1 MNKKPR
7 DCRVRW
13 IGWIEFWLLVWLWI
27 AGPGLGR
34 AGAVQGILREVWE
47 GIPGTAVADLTNSPA
62 FPNQPTSTNLVTD
75 YFEAP
80 VNVMDNYGQR
90 MHGYVVPP
98 VTGNYIF
105 WIASDDQGEL
115 WLSTDDSPANRRL
128 IAWVSGWTGSREW
141 TKEPNQQSA
150 PVRLEAGR
158 AYYIAALQ
166 KEGWGGDNLA
176 VRWLR
181 PDGVDEGPIPARYLL
196 PYGIA
201 LRTPEIMQQPTNTT
215 VMEGQMAVFAV
226 GLANPEMVTYRWQ
239 RNFVD
244 LPGTQGPVLEYGPV
258 RLLDHGA
265 QFRVIASNSQGSV
278 TSAVAVL
285 MVTPDTVP
293 PQLLGARNEGRTR
306 VRVWF
311 SEPMAVPGATNAAH
325 YRLDRGRTVLSAQ
338 FGSSEAEVVLTTT
351 ELTYG
356 ERYTLTVS
364 NLTDRAATPNPLPAG
379 SQAVFTAYEFV
390 PQDVGNPAL
399 AGDTVSVPG
408 GVDVRG
414 SGSGIGGTSDQF
426 HFGWEERE
434 GDFDLEVRVAGL
446 TVPDPYVRAGL
457 MARESLASNARFAAA
472 FASSVQ
478 LGCFFQAR
486 SATGG
491 VATVTAPR
499 GGFPV
504 NYPYTWLRLRRAGG
518 VLTGYASL
526 DGQVWTQLGSV
537 TLSGLSNRLYV
548 GFAVGSDTTNGVAYA
563 RFRDFGPTRSQLTG
577 TVRLEREPVGPSS
590 RTTGLIISE
599 IMYHPTNRPDGRN
612 LEFVELHNARSIFE
626 ELTGWR
632 ITGDIEYEFPD
643 GFVLQAGETV
653 VVAADP
659 DSIRAVYGITNVLG
673 PYRGSLPNDR
683 GRVVLLNN
691 AGAIRLAVEYSDQPP
706 WPAAA
711 DGAGH
716 SLVLARPSYGE
727 NDERAWAA
735 SELRGGSPGEMDPV
749 VPAPEKAV
757 VINEFLAHT
766 DDPQLDFIELYNH
779 SNVRVD
785 LSGCVLT
792 DDPTTNKFRIPDG
805 TFIEPRGFLVW
816 DQNQLGFALN
826 AAGETIYLIAS
837 NGLRVLDAVRFGGQE
852 NGVSSGRTPDGSPWI
867 RRLAWPT
874 PGSANAPRRVEPVVI
889 NEIMYHPIT
898 ENDDDEYIELHNAG
912 GQPVDIGG
920 WRFREG
926 VEFTIPEGTVL
937 GAGGYLVVARNVERL
952 RSRYP
957 QLNAGNSVGNY
968 SGRLS
973 NGGERL
979 VLQKPD
985 WVLRTNAMGEVSTNR
1000 IWITVG
1006 EVRYWDGGRW
1016 GFYADGG
1023 GSSLELVDPR
1033 ADPMLPSSWADSDET
1048 AKAPWTTLVVTG
1060 RWDNANGN
1068 VAANRLYLG
1077 LLEAGECLVDDVEV
1091 LANGQNNVVV
1101 NGGFENGSTGWLF
1114 SGNHSTSLV
1123 VSTGAVSGASCLYV
1137 RASGDMDTGPN
1148 AIRTSLSSALAA
1160 NATHV
1165 IRVKAR
1171 WLAGSPQI
1179 LLRVRG
1185 NGLELAGNM
1194 IVPSNL
1200 GTPGLPNSRRVANAG
1215 PAIYEVRHDP
1225 PLPDANEPVRVT
1237 CRVEDPDGV
1246 SLVRLRYR
1254 VDPSSTLTSVTMR
1267 DDGTGGD
1274 EVAGDGV
1281 YTAQLPGFS
1290 AGTLVA
1296 FRITATDRRGAS
1308 STFPA
1313 GAPAQE
1319 CLIRW
1324 GDPVPFGTFAHYH
1337 LWFTAATASARTEGL
1352 DNTWRDSTLVYGNHR
1367 VIYNT
1372 GFRDKGSPY
1381 HGGRGDIA
1389 AKTPADEPLLGVQ
1402 RRVFASTGNGGSE
1415 ATGIRSQ
1422 LAAWYAQQLGI
1433 PYLHA
1438 HYIRLYFNGSLFR
1451 PDIMEDLEEPNHD
1464 YAERWFPA
1472 DGTGDLYKIA
1482 VWFEFQDNNRDF
1494 NATSA
1499 TIERFVTL
1507 NNEYKLARYRWNWQ
1521 RRTRDGDANN
1531 YRQFFDLVTAMND
1544 TSTNYVPGILNLVD
1558 MEQWMRVLCF
1568 DFAMGNWDAWS
1579 YRVGQNMYLYRPRGG
1594 KWVLI
1599 PWDIDFTFGLG
1610 DGTTAALR
1618 GGHDNTMNRAYA
1630 NPTFQR
1636 MNWRAYQDTIN
1647 GPFRP
1652 ERFQPQ
1658 IDARRSILLKNGVT
1672 GLTHPSVIT
1681 SWINARRAFI
1691 QSQLNAVDS
1700 PVLAITSNGGNNFT
1714 STVPSV
1720 TLDGVAPIAVATLTV
1735 NGVPQPVTWTGVRT
1749 FRMTVPLTGV
1759 TNVLQVAGL
1768 DRLGRPVPGA
1778 ETSITVYYTG
1788 EVPRPED
1795 YVVINEIHYRPRP
1808 GEEGSAFL
1816 ELYNRSMTA
1825 SFDLS
1830 GYRLQGVGYTF
1841 PPGSVMPPGAYWVL
1855 VGNRARFEAVYGGGV
1870 PIFDVYPGG
1879 LDDNGER
1886 IALWR
1891 PGAEPG
1897 QEQLITDV
1905 RYSNAAPWPAH
1916 AAGGGSSLQL
1926 IDAAQGSWR
1935 VGNWWSPPT
1944 NHVNRTTP
1952 GRANAGVETLAPFPN
1967 VWINEVMPENLTGP
1981 ADGAGDR
1988 DPWIELYNAGN
1999 EPVDLTGLHLTDD
2012 YGNLLKWAIPAGT
2025 TLAPKSFLVIW
2036 CDGEPGESRPGEL
2049 HASFRLS
2056 PGTGRVALTRRQGAA
2071 QTPAV
2076 VDYLEYRQL
2085 SPDRSYG
2092 SYPDGEPRRRQPF
2105 VHVTPG
2111 AANNPEMPVIQVR
2124 INEFMASNTRTI
2136 ADPADGDY
2144 DDWFELYNAGTNEVD
2159 LAGYYLTD
2167 NLLNPTKYRIP
2178 PGVKIPAGGFL
2189 LVWADEE
2196 THQNGQGPGLHVN
2209 FKLSASGEA
2218 LGLFAPDGSVVD
2230 SFTFGPQKPDVS
2242 QGRYPDGA
2250 DLPLVELSR
2259 PTPGAP
2265 NELEGGNRPP
2275 YFDPLPDLVV
2285 DEGTELRFVARAQ
2298 DPDPGQTLRYELGD
2312 GAPSTASLD
2321 PATGEFRWT
2330 PDEKDGPGQYRFAI
2344 VARDDGSPSRSA
2356 VLWVNVTVREVN
2368 RPPRLAP
2375 IADVTVD
2382 EGTLLSLDLQAD
2394 DPDWPPNRLTF
2405 ALVSGPEGMTV
2416 SPGGALVWAVPA
2428 GTGDRTFAVTVEVAD
2443 DGEPVLRD
2451 RTTFQ
2456 VHVRDVPNPPEIPFI
2471 PLQQVDEGSVFELVV
2486 SAWDPDVPPAPL
2498 RFSLDVA
2505 PPGATIDPGTGRI
2518 TWTTTEA
2525 DGPANHVFVVRVT
2538 KDVPPF
2544 LSATRTFSVWVNEVN
2559 QPPRL
2564 LPLPVLHVREGQT
2577 FAMRALAE
2585 DDDRPAQT
2593 LRFDWAT
2600 PPPGWIQLD
2609 AVSGWIYGTVPMDT
2623 GVTQAVAVVR
2633 VFDDGPGALSATQTC
2648 SLVIESRPHLVLHEI
2663 HYRPT
2668 QPGTE
2673 FVEIRNNSAL
2683 RTEVLDDVWLLGS
2696 NLVYRFPAG
2705 TRLAPGAMALVVR
2718 NRTAFESYYGSGL
2731 PVVGTWTG
2739 TLGLTAD
2746 RLQLARQTAGGKW
2759 EVLSE
2764 VAYEAALPWPQAANG
2779 GGASLQLVDAT
2790 QDASRVANWEAVP
2803 PAPAQPWLLFTW
2815 TQPWRYDQSGVD
2827 LGEAWR
2833 APGYDDSA
2841 WPSGPGLLY
2850 VEESGLPAPKS
2861 TPLTLGRMT
2870 YYFRTTFDHTGPVLG
2885 TRLIARLLVDDGA
2898 VVYLNGQEVLRVGLP
2913 TDVPVRYDT
2922 PANRT
2927 VGDATIETF
2936 ELDSTY
2942 LRRGRNVVAAEVH
2955 QVNAGSSDI
2964 VWGMELELRPVA
2976 EPTTPGR
2983 TNSVATVLPPFPPL
2997 YLNEVGVIN
3006 MTGPYDDAGER
3017 EPWVELYLA
3026 APWPVTLDGW
3036 YLTHSVA
3043 NLTRWAFPS
3052 GFTVPGFGLPLIW
3065 ADGEVQESTPTSP
3078 HANFRLTQPGY
3089 VALVREQPGGPAVVD
3104 YIRIPALGVDQTY
3117 GSMPDGQGL
3126 NRSVLPEPTPGSP
3139 NAAIAAP
3146 RLEARLTPGGDGIEF
3161 VWPTQPGVRYVLQS
3175 TDDLGSPRWRDVADV
3190 VAPGDG
3196 MQFIEPRSAAQ
3207 RYYRLVLP

>member
-1 MNKKPR
+1 MHMIKKPWFR
-7 DCRVRW
+7 RARW
-13 IGWIEFWLLVWLWI
+13 IELGWWLVVLC
-27 AGPGLGR
+27 GGHGLGT

-47 GIPGTAVADLTNSPA
+47 GIGGTAVADLTNSPA
-62 FPNQPTSTNLVTD
+62 FPDQPTSTNLVTD

-80 VNVMDNYGQR
+80 VDVLDNYGQR
-90 MHGYVVPP
+90 MHGYLIPP
-98 VTGNYIF
+98 VTGDYTF

-115 WLSTDDSPANRRL
+115 WLSTDESPANRRL
-128 IAWVSGWTGSREW
+128 IAWVSVWTGSREW
-141 TKEPNQQSA
+141 GKEPNQQSA

-166 KEGWGGDNLA
+166 KEGGGGDNLA

-181 PDGVDEGPIPARYLL
+181 PDGLDQGPIPAQYLL

-201 LRTPEIMQQPTNTT
+201 LRAPEIVRQPTNTT
-215 VMEGQMAVFAV
+215 VTEGGTAVFV
-226 GLANPEMVTYRWQ
+226 VELANPEMVTYRWQ

-244 LPGTQGPVLEYGPV
+244 LPEARGPVLEYGPV
-258 RLLDHGA
+258 RLGDHGA
-265 QFRVIASNSQGSV
+265 QFRVIASNSEGSV
-278 TSAVAVL
+278 TSTVAVL
-285 MVTPDTVP
+285 TVTPDTVP
-293 PQLLGARNEGRTR
+293 PALLGARNEGRTR

-311 SEPMAVPGATNAAH
+311 SEPMAAPGATNAAH
-325 YRLDRGRTVLSAQ
+325 YRLDRGRSVLTAE
-338 FGSSEAEVVLTTT
+338 FGATAAEVVLTTS

-356 ERYTLTVS
+356 ETYTLTVS
-364 NLTDRAATPNPLPAG
+364 NLTDQAATPNPLPAG
-379 SQAVFTAYEFV
+379 SQVVFTAYEFV

-399 AGDTVSVPG
+399 AGETVSVPG

-414 SGSGIGGTSDQF
+414 SGATIGGTSDQF
-426 HFGWEERE
+426 HFGWDERQ

-446 TVPDPYVRAGL
+446 SVPDPYVRAGL
-457 MARESLASNARFAAA
+457 MARETLDAHARFGAV

-486 SATGG
+486 SAQGG
-491 VATVTAPR
+491 AATVTAPR

-504 NYPYTWLRLRRAGG
+504 NYPYTWLRLRREGT
-518 VLTGYASL
+518 VLTGYASW
-526 DGQVWTQLGSV
+526 DGQVWTQLGTV
-537 TLSGLSNRLYV
+537 ALSGLSNRLYV
-548 GFAVGSDTTNGVAYA
+548 GLAVCSDTTNAVALA
-563 RFRDFGPTRSQLTG
+563 RFRDFGPTRSLLTG
-577 TVRLEREPVGPSS
+577 TVRRDREPVGPSS

-612 LEFVELHNARSIFE
+612 LEFVELHNARSVFE

-632 ITGDIEYEFPD
+632 LAGDIAYTFPD
-643 GFVLQAGETV
+643 GFTLQAGETV

-659 DSIRAVYGITNVLG
+659 EAIRTVYGITNVLG
-673 PYRGSLPNDR
+673 PYTGRLPNDR

-691 AGAIRLAVEYSDQPP
+691 AGAIRLAVEYSDEPP

-727 NDERAWAA
+727 MDERAWAA

-757 VINEFLAHT
+757 VINEILAHT

-779 SNVRVD
+779 SNQRVD
-785 LSGCVLT
+785 LSGCILT
-792 DDPTTNKFRIPDG
+792 DDPTTNRFRIPDG
-805 TFIEPRGFLVW
+805 TFIEARGFLTW

-826 AAGETIYLIAS
+826 AGGETVYLISS

-852 NGVSSGRTPDGSPWI
+852 NGVASGRTPDGSPWI

-898 ENDDDEYIELHNAG
+898 EEDDDEYIELHNAS
-912 GQPVDIGG
+912 GQPVDVGG
-920 WRFREG
+920 WRLREG
-926 VEFTIPEGTVL
+926 VEFTIPAGTVIP
-937 GAGGYLVVARNVERL
+937 AGGYLVVGRNVERL

-957 QLNAGNSVGNY
+957 QLNAGNSVGDY

-973 NGGERL
+973 DGGERL

-985 WVLRTNAMGEVSTNR
+985 WVVSTNALGEVSTNR

-1016 GFYADGG
+1016 GRYADGG

-1033 ADPMLPSSWADSDET
+1033 ADPMLPSNWADSDERG
-1048 AKAPWTTLVVTG
+1048 KAPWTTLSVTG
-1060 RWDNANGN
+1060 RWDNANAN

-1091 LANGQNNVVV
+1091 LANGQNNLVA

-1123 VSTGAVSGASCLYV
+1123 VSTGAVSGANCLYV
-1137 RASGDMDTGPN
+1137 RASGDLDTGPN
-1148 AIRTSLSSALAA
+1148 AIRTSLSSALTA

-1171 WLAGSPQI
+1171 WLAGSRQI

-1185 NGLELAGNM
+1185 NGLELAGDLN
-1194 IVPSNL
+1194 VPPNL
-1200 GTPGLPNSRRVANAG
+1200 GTPGLPNSRRVSNAG
-1215 PAIYEVRHDP
+1215 PAIYDVRHDP

-1237 CRVEDPDGV
+1237 CRVDDPDGV
-1246 SLVRLRYR
+1246 SSVRLRYR
-1254 VDPSSTLTSVTMR
+1254 VDPSSSLSTLTMV
-1267 DDGTGGD
+1267 DDGTQGD

-1281 YTAQLPGFS
+1281 YTAQLTGRS

-1296 FRITATDRRGAS
+1296 FRITATDRNGAT

-1313 GAPAQE
+1313 RAPEEE

-1337 LWFTAATASARTEGL
+1337 LWFTAATASARTAGL

-1367 VIYNT
+1367 IIYNT

-1381 HGGRGDIA
+1381 HAGQGDIA
-1389 AKTPADEPLLGVQ
+1389 ANTPADEPLLGVQ

-1438 HYIRLYFNGSLFR
+1438 HYMRLYFNGSLFR
-1451 PDIMEDLEEPNHD
+1451 PDIMEDLEEPDHE

-1507 NNEYKLARYRWNWQ
+1507 NNQYKLARYRWNWQ

-1531 YRQFFDLVTAMND
+1531 YRQFFDLVTALND
-1544 TSTNYVPGILNLVD
+1544 TSTNYTAGILNLAD
-1558 MEQWMRVLCF
+1558 MEQWMRVLCY
-1568 DFAMGNWDAWS
+1568 DFAMGNWDAWT
-1579 YRVGQNMYLYRPRGG
+1579 YRIGQNMYLYRPVGG
-1594 KWVLI
+1594 RWVLI

-1610 DGTTAALR
+1610 DGTTAPLR

-1630 NPTFQR
+1630 NATFQR

-1672 GLTHPSVIT
+1672 GLAHPSVIT
-1681 SWINARRAFI
+1681 SWINTRRTFI
-1691 QSQLNAVDS
+1691 QSQLNVVDS

-1714 STVPSV
+1714 STVPTV
-1720 TLDGVAPIAVATLTV
+1720 TLDGVAPIAVATLMV

-1749 FRMTVPLTGV
+1749 FRMVVPLTGV
-1759 TNVLQVAGL
+1759 TNELRVVGL

-1778 ETSITVYYTG
+1778 ETSITIYYPG

-1816 ELYNRSMTA
+1816 ELYNRSDTA

-1841 PPGSVMPPGAYWVL
+1841 PAGSVMPPGAYWVL
-1855 VGNRARFEAVYGGGV
+1855 VGDRARFEAVYGGGV

-1879 LDDNGER
+1879 LDDDGER

-1897 QEQLITDV
+1897 VEELITDV
-1905 RYSNAAPWPAH
+1905 RYRNVPPWPTN

-1935 VGNWWSPPT
+1935 VGNWWAPPT
-1944 NHVNRTTP
+1944 NHADRATP
-1952 GRANAGVETLAPFPN
+1952 GRPNAGVESLAPFPD
-1967 VWINEVMPENLTGP
+1967 VWINEVMPVNLTGP

-1988 DPWIELYNAGN
+1988 DPWIELYNAGE
-1999 EPVDLTGLHLTDD
+1999 EPVDLGGLYLTDD
-2012 YGNLLKWAIPAGT
+2012 YGNLLKWALPAGT
-2025 TLAPKSFLVIW
+2025 TIAPRSFLVIW
-2036 CDGEPGESRPGEL
+2036 CDGEPGESRPGEP
-2049 HASFRLS
+2049 HAPFRLA
-2056 PGTGRVALTRRQGAA
+2056 PGTGRVALTRRQGSA

-2076 VDYLEYRQL
+2076 VDHVEYEQL
-2085 SPDRSYG
+2085 SADRSYG

-2105 VHVTPG
+2105 VHLTPG
-2111 AANNPEMPVIQVR
+2111 GPNNPEMPAVQVR
-2124 INEFMASNTRTI
+2124 INEFMAGNSRTI

-2159 LAGYYLTD
+2159 LSGYYLTD
-2167 NLLNPTKYRIP
+2167 NLLDPTKYRIP
-2178 PGVKIPAGGFL
+2178 AGVRIPAGGFL

-2196 THQNGQGPGLHVN
+2196 TGQNGLGPGLHVN
-2209 FKLSASGEA
+2209 FKLSLGGEE

-2230 SFTFGPQKPDVS
+2230 SFVFGPQSEDVS

-2250 DLPLVELSR
+2250 ELPLVELTR
-2259 PTPGAP
+2259 PTPGGP
-2265 NELEGGNRPP
+2265 NELAGGNRPP
-2275 YFDPLPDLVV
+2275 YFDPIPDQVV
-2285 DEGTELRFVARAQ
+2285 DEGTELRFVVHATE
-2298 DPDPGQTLRYELGD
+2298 PDAGQTVRYEPGE
-2312 GAPSTASLD
+2312 GMPPAATLD
-2321 PATGEFRWT
+2321 PVSGEFRWT
-2330 PDEKDGPGQYRFAI
+2330 PDENDGPGQYRFAI
-2344 VARDDGSPSRSA
+2344 VARDDGNPSRRA

-2368 RPPRLAP
+2368 QPPQLAP
-2375 IADVTVD
+2375 VADVTVD
-2382 EGTLLSLDLQAD
+2382 EGGLLVLDLEAT
-2394 DPDWPPNRLTF
+2394 DPDRPANRLTF

-2416 SPGGALVWAVPA
+2416 SPGGSLVWSVPA
-2428 GTGDRTFAVTVEVAD
+2428 GLGDQTFAVTVAVSD
-2443 DGEPVLRD
+2443 DGLPPLRAE
-2451 RTTFQ
+2451 TTFQ
-2456 VHVRDVPNPPEIPFI
+2456 VHVREVPNPPEIPFI
-2471 PLQQVDEGSVFELVV
+2471 PPQQVDEGTVFEYVV
-2486 SAWDPDVPPAPL
+2486 TAWDPDDPAAPL

-2505 PPGATIDPGTGRI
+2505 PPGATMDPGSGRI
-2518 TWTTTEA
+2518 VWPTGEA

-2538 KDVPPF
+2538 EETPPYM
-2544 LSATRTFSVWVNEVN
+2544 SSTRTFGVWVNEVN

-2564 LPLPVLHVREGQT
+2564 LPLPALRVREGEP
-2577 FAMRALAE
+2577 FAVRALAE
-2585 DDDRPAQT
+2585 DADDPPQN
-2593 LRFDWAT
+2593 LRFDWLGA
-2600 PPPGWIQLD
+2600 PPPGVALD
-2609 AVSGWIYGTVPMDT
+2609 PVSGWISGAVPYDS
-2623 GVTQAVAVVR
+2623 GLTQVLAVLR
-2633 VFDDGPGALSATQTC
+2633 VFDDGPGALSATQAW
-2648 SLVIESRPHLVLHEI
+2648 SLRIESRPNLVLNEI
-2663 HYRPT
+2663 HYRPA

-2673 FVEIRNNSAL
+2673 FVEVLNRSAL
-2683 RTEVLDDVWLLGS
+2683 RTEALDDVWLLGS

-2705 TRLAPGAMALVVR
+2705 SRLAPGQTVLVVR
-2718 NRTAFESYYGSGL
+2718 NRAAFESSYGTGL
-2731 PVVGTWTG
+2731 PVSGAWTG
-2739 TLGLTAD
+2739 SLGAAGD
-2746 RLQLARQTAGGKW
+2746 RLQLVRRRGDGSW
-2759 EVLSE
+2759 EILNE
-2764 VAYEAALPWPQAANG
+2764 VTYEAALPWPQAANG
-2779 GGASLQLVDAT
+2779 GGASLQLVDAA
-2790 QDASRVANWEAVP
+2790 QDSWRVGNWEAVP
-2803 PAPAQPWLLFTW
+2803 PAPAQPWILFTW
-2815 TQPWRYDQSGVD
+2815 TQLWRYDQSGVD

-2833 APGYDDSA
+2833 APGYDDRA
-2841 WPSGPGLLY
+2841 WPAGPGLLY
-2850 VEESGLPAPKS
+2850 VEDSDLPAPKS
-2861 TPLTLGRMT
+2861 TPLTLGRLT
-2870 YYFRTTFDHTGPVLG
+2870 YYFRTSFNHPGPVLG
-2885 TRLIARLLVDDGA
+2885 TRLVARLAVDDAA

-2913 TDVPVRYDT
+2913 GGVPIFYDT
-2922 PANRT
+2922 LAERT
-2927 VGDATIETF
+2927 VGNATVETF
-2936 ELDSTY
+2936 ELDSRY
-2942 LRRGRNVVAAEVH
+2942 LRRGVNVVAAEVH
-2955 QVNAGSSDI
+2955 QVSPNSSDI
-2964 VWGMELELRPVA
+2964 VWGMELELVPVA

-2983 TNSVATVLPPFPPL
+2983 TNSVATALPPFPPL
-2997 YLNEVGVIN
+2997 YLNEVGVVN
-3006 MTGPYDDAGER
+3006 VTGPVDAAGEH
-3017 EPWVELYLA
+3017 EPWVELYQA
-3026 APWPVTLDGW
+3026 APWPVAMDGW
-3036 YLTHSVA
+3036 YLTDSLTD
-3043 NLTRWAFPS
+3043 LTRWAFPS
-3052 GFTVPGFGLPLIW
+3052 GYTVPAFGLPLVW
-3065 ADGEVQESTPTSP
+3065 MDGEAQEGTLDSP
-3078 HANFRLTQPGY
+3078 HANFRIAQPGFL
-3089 VALVREQPGGPAVVD
+3089 ALVREQPGGPAVAD
-3104 YIRIPALGVDQTY
+3104 YVRIPVLGPDQTR

-3126 NRSVLPEPTPGSP
+3126 DRAILSEPTPGRP
-3139 NAAIAAP
+3139 NAAMAVP
-3146 RLEARLTPGGDGIEF
+3146 RLEARLTPDGGRLEF
-3161 VWPTQPGVRYVLQS
+3161 VWPTQPGVRYVLEAA
-3175 TDDLGSPRWRDVADV
+3175 DDLTAPRWRPVADV
-3190 VAPGDG
+3190 VAPGESLE
-3196 MQFIEPRSAAQ
+3196 FSEPRSAGQ